1 MTHDGAQC
9 IQFAMPGDAG
19 RKGHKDLQL
28 CRQVFDALSLAL
40 ADYDDPLLDELVLDS
55 VIPAP
60 NSARVEVLFVPSS
73 DKVDVDAALDKLHS
87 IVGELR
93 SEVAA
98 EVSRRKIPE
107 LVFRVG
113 PRLPTIPPP
122 E

>member
-1 MTHDGAQC
+1 
-9 IQFAMPGDAG
+9 MPGDAG

-28 CRQVFDALSLAL
+28 CRQVFDALNLAL
-40 ADYDDPLLDELVLDS
+40 ADYDDPLLDEIVLDS

-60 NSARVEVLFVPSS
+60 TAARVEVLFVPSN
-73 DKVDVDAALDKLHS
+73 DKVDVDVALEKLHS
-87 IVGELR
+87 IAGELR

-113 PRLPTIPPP
+113 PRLPPP